1 MIWFDLYP
9 YHHSMI
15 AYELLI
21 ILMMLRWVWKSCPE
35 LKLWFLLTKSMISTE
50 REEIICGIITMLYI
64 NKYHNYNLNWGV
76 IHRILWFFLPSNRIN
91 RVKTFSSPTRLV
103 PPQDSR
109 HWTGNLAKNNAK
121 VQNGTKSFSFFFI
134 LIAWLPERNIVL
146 NFITRVFDLF
156 PYILIC
162 KNHRFL
168 TPNIRIN
175 HAKNKPN
182 KFFSPILHKFS

>member
-1 MIWFDLYP
+1 M
-9 YHHSMI
+9 
-15 AYELLI
+15 
-21 ILMMLRWVWKSCPE
+21 
-35 LKLWFLLTKSMISTE
+35 
-50 REEIICGIITMLYI
+50 
-64 NKYHNYNLNWGV
+64 
-76 IHRILWFFLPSNRIN
+76 
-91 RVKTFSSPTRLV
+91 
-103 PPQDSR
+103 
-109 HWTGNLAKNNAK
+109 
-121 VQNGTKSFSFFFI
+121 VQNRFLFFFI